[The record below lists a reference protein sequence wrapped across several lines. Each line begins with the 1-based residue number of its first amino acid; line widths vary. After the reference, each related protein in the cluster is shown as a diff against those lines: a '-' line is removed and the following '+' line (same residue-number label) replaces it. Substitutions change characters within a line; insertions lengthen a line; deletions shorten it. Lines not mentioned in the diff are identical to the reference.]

1 MARRGGGVAAAPP
14 TLDAVT
20 RYSYLGPAGTFTETA
35 LLQVPGADTAT
46 RVGVV
51 NVAEALHDV
60 VSGASDAA
68 MIAVENSLEGVVT
81 AAQDALATTPG
92 LRILSEHLVPV
103 NFSLVA
109 PTGTRLA
116 DVRVIVAHPVAYG
129 QCLGW
134 LGEHLPSHQHI
145 PAASNVTAATRLTEG
160 QAALSTPTIA
170 DHVDVAVLAERV
182 ADNPDAVTRFVLVG
196 RPGALPERTGADK
209 TSVIAELPSDQPGTL
224 LEMLEQFAT
233 RGVNLSLIQSR
244 PIGDRLGRYRFVLDL
259 DGHVT
264 DERVADALVGL
275 KRFSPRVVFLG
286 SYPRADRQRIDV
298 HRKYSDESFV
308 EARDW
313 FRGLLSGE
321 PE

>member
-1 MARRGGGVAAAPP
+1 MPP
-14 TLDAVT
+14 YAGIVT
-20 RYSYLGPAGTFTETA
+20 RYSYLGPAGTFTERA
-35 LLQVPGADTAT
+35 LLQVPGADVAD
-46 RVGVV
+46 RAPVANVG
-51 NVAEALHDV
+51 EALRDV
-60 VSGASDAA
+60 TEGRSDAA

-103 NFSLVA
+103 SFVLVA
-109 PTGTRLA
+109 PQGQGIA
-116 DVRVIVAHPVAYG
+116 DARVVVAHPVAYG
-129 QCLGW
+129 QCLQW

-145 PAASNVTAATRLTEG
+145 PASSNVTAAIDLQPG
-160 QAALSTPTIA
+160 QVALSTPSIT
-170 DHVDVAVLAERV
+170 DHVDVAVLARDV
-182 ADNPDAVTRFVLVG
+182 IDNPNAVTRFALVG
-196 RPGALPERTGADK
+196 RPGALPARTGADK
-209 TSVIAELPSDQPGTL
+209 TSVIAELPSDAPGVL

-275 KRFSPRVVFLG
+275 KRFSPKVVFLG
-286 SYPRADRQRIDV
+286 SYARADAESTDV
-298 HRKYSDESFV
+298 HERYGDASFV

-313 FRGLLSGE
+313 LRSLLSGE
-321 PE
+321 PEA